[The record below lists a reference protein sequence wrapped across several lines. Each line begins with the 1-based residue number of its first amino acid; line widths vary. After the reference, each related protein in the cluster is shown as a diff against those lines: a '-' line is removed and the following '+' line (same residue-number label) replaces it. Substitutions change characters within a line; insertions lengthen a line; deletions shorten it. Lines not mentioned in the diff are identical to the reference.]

1 MNIKPKPCKA
11 INKAK
16 GFESCGKET
25 LKRVYGLCSSCYAKW
40 LYTTDEGKAKIEKL
54 TLKIT
59 KPKRELEQA
68 IKENKKN
75 KSLSWLLINIKN
87 TCHEYIRLR
96 DKGKPCISCNKPW
109 HSDFQAGHFY
119 KAELFSSIKFN
130 ELNIHGQCQGCN
142 IYKDGNES
150 PYRVNLPNRIG
161 VDKFREINYLASIDK
176 QLNFKWDRLKLNDI
190 REYYKQKIKD
200 L

>member
-1 MNIKPKPCKA
+1 MSIEIKRKPCKG

-16 GFESCGKET
+16 GFESCGKDT

-40 LYTTDEGKAKIEKL
+40 LYTTDEGKEKIERL

-68 IKENKKN
+68 IKESKKN
-75 KSLSWLLINIKN
+75 KSLSWLLINVKN

-96 DKGKPCISCNKPW
+96 DKGKPCISCGNSW

-119 KAELFSSIKFN
+119 KDELFSSIKFN
-130 ELNIHGQCQGCN
+130 ELNIH
-142 IYKDGNES
+142 
-150 PYRVNLPNRIG
+150 V
-161 VDKFREINYLASIDK
+161 
-176 QLNFKWDRLKLNDI
+176 
-190 REYYKQKIKD
+190 
-200 L
+200 